1 MFIHTC
7 HLLLIGW
14 RMNSSAE
21 VLVKEVTHPLGSP
34 IILLLLVLAVG
45 LIGLVVCYVSDFSEY
60 S

>member
-1 MFIHTC
+1 
-7 HLLLIGW
+7 
-14 RMNSSAE
+14 MNSSAE